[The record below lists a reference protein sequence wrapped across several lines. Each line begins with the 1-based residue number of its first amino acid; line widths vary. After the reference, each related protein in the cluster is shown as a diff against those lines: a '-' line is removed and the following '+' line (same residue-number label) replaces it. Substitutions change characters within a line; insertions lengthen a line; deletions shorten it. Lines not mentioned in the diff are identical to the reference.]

1 MKEKKSVR
9 EIEMDWILDVANI
22 LSKQLFKNKNSFIIG
37 FW

>member
-22 LSKQLFKNKNSFIIG
+22 LSKQLFNKISQNSIF
-37 FW
+37 